1 MYTTGEVARIC
12 GITVRT
18 VQFYDT
24 KGLVTPSG
32 STEGGR
38 RLYSSQDLSRM
49 KIVCFLREAGIP
61 VRTVAAILR
70 EDNSREVITLLLQE
84 QKWQLEQ
91 EISGHQNKVQL
102 LDCLI
107 HCLTEGSVHANGM
120 MEEEIIHKV
129 EEEVHNM
136 EEKQDKKALW
146 NIRRNLLLV
155 GIPLNI
161 LEIAAILYGINSGS
175 WWPLAL
181 VLVTM
186 IPLGV
191 VVSRYYLKS
200 VNYRCP
206 QCNAVF
212 KANPKEAFWASHT
225 PNTRK
230 LTCPQCGTKGF
241 CVETTRLPQS

>member
-18 VQFYDT
+18 VQLYDT

-107 HCLTEGSVHANGM
+107 LCLTEG
-120 MEEEIIHKV
+120 
-129 EEEVHNM
+129 
-136 EEKQDKKALW
+136 
-146 NIRRNLLLV
+146 
-155 GIPLNI
+155 
-161 LEIAAILYGINSGS
+161 
-175 WWPLAL
+175 
-181 VLVTM
+181 
-186 IPLGV
+186 
-191 VVSRYYLKS
+191 
-200 VNYRCP
+200 
-206 QCNAVF
+206 
-212 KANPKEAFWASHT
+212 AST
-225 PNTRK
+225 PTA
-230 LTCPQCGTKGF
+230 
-241 CVETTRLPQS
+241 

>member
-1 MYTTGEVARIC
+1 M
-12 GITVRT
+12 
-18 VQFYDT
+18 
-24 KGLVTPSG
+24 
-32 STEGGR
+32 
-38 RLYSSQDLSRM
+38 
-49 KIVCFLREAGIP
+49 
-61 VRTVAAILR
+61 
-70 EDNSREVITLLLQE
+70 
-84 QKWQLEQ
+84 
-91 EISGHQNKVQL
+91 
-102 LDCLI
+102 
-107 HCLTEGSVHANGM
+107 
-120 MEEEIIHKV
+120 
-129 EEEVHNM
+129 
-136 EEKQDKKALW
+136 W

-161 LEIAAILYGINSGS
+161 LELAAILYGVNSGS

-191 VVSRYYLKS
+191 VASRYYLQS

-206 QCNAVF
+206 QCNALF

-241 CVETTRLPQS
+241 CVETTRAPQS